1 MSHATRIR
9 VLWALALVW
18 ACALPQ
24 RAWGGQKNKEE
35 QRGMLEKMEAV
46 PCGANQ
52 RGVSGLG
59 TVWASVGITH
69 VNSQEKLCPQYLLR
83 TDDMD
88 YEIRPTDKKDPAVL
102 PVGKEG
108 EFKLKHNHI
117 YLRFPDSD
125 GKTRTYQVVAMNPN
139 HPSTDSDSDKSAST
153 SSNEPSSSE
162 QR

>member
-1 MSHATRIR
+1 MSYAMRIR
-9 VLWALALVW
+9 VLLALALVW
-18 ACALPQ
+18 MCAFPQ
-24 RAWGGQKNKEE
+24 KTWGGKKDKEE
-35 QRGMLEKMEAV
+35 QRGMLEKMEAI

-69 VNSQEKLCPQYLLR
+69 VNSKEKLCPQYLLR
-83 TDDMD
+83 TDEMD

-108 EFKLKHNHI
+108 DFKLKRNHI

-125 GKTRTYQVVAMNPN
+125 GKTREYEVVAMNPN
-139 HPSTDSDSDKSAST
+139 HPSTDSDSDKSASA
-153 SSNEPSSSE
+153 SADQDHSE